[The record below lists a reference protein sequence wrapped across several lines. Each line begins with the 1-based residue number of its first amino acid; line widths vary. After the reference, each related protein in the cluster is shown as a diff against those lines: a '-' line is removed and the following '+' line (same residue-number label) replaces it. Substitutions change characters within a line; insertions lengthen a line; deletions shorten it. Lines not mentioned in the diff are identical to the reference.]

1 MHLFFPEKIPVI
13 RDMNH
18 PDDDVYSCFFSESTH
33 YVASVTAE
41 YFMNPGEA
49 TVLEL
54 MCLARNDFV
63 EEGNSLKDDA
73 FMELELA
80 TRNDVKISKIS
91 LKLLEKI
98 LADAIVRKSPITQ
111 NFAPSVRIQ
120 KYCDTQVFPKVNPM
134 IYEEYDGDDEE

>member
-33 YVASVTAE
+33 YVASITAE
-41 YFMNPGEA
+41 YFVNPSEVS
-49 TVLEL
+49 VLEL

-63 EEGNSLKDDA
+63 EEGNSLKEDA
-73 FMELELA
+73 YMELELA

-91 LKLLEKI
+91 LKILEKI
-98 LADAIVRKSPITQ
+98 LSDAIARKSPISQ
-111 NFAPSVRIQ
+111 HYAPSVRIQ
-120 KYCDTQVFPKVNPM
+120 KYCDLQVFPKVNPM
-134 IYEEYDGDDEE
+134 IYAEYDDDEE